1 MIRPSFQFY
10 PADWQSNSNLRRCT
24 HEEKG
29 IWLDVLCLLH
39 DQSEYGVCRWPLA
52 EIAQAVGCTEQK
64 LQSLIN
70 KGVLKGVD
78 TGALTAPLVYVPR
91 SGRKNGTPITLL
103 GNQDGPIWYSSRMVV
118 DEYKRIARA
127 DAGGTPNAPQ
137 ESSPKPSPK
146 GGFGEAPKPTPNPTP
161 EDSPYPSPFSC
172 AQASRAA
179 PSSSSSSSS
188 SNEEPPNPADAGPA
202 AKPGKKDST
211 PATALQTFLDDCQAK
226 NERPLRNYAPLWGYA
241 QGAGLPVDMVALA
254 WAEFCR
260 RFLPGGTQP
269 AKRQKDWRATF
280 RKYVENNYFKL
291 WAIDREG
298 QYFLTSNG
306 KQAEKFQETKEA
318 A

>member
-10 PADWQSNSNLRRCT
+10 PADWQANSNLRRCT

-64 LQSLIN
+64 LQGLIN

-78 TGALTAPLVYVPR
+78 AGALEAPLVYVPR
-91 SGRKNGTPITLL
+91 SGRRNGTPIALL
-103 GNQDGPIWYSSRMVV
+103 AGQEGPLWYSSRMVI
-118 DEYKRIARA
+118 DEYKRIQRG
-127 DAGGTPNAPQ
+127 DAGGVPNALQ
-137 ESSPKPSPK
+137 ESSPNHSPK
-146 GGFGEAPKPTPNPTP
+146 PPFGEAPKPTPKDTP
-161 EDSPYPSPFSC
+161 EPSPKDSPNPSPFSC

-188 SNEEPPNPADAGPA
+188 SKEKPPNPADAGPA
-202 AKPGKKDST
+202 AKPRLS
-211 PATALQTFLDDCQAK
+211 AIALQTFLDECQAK
-226 NERPLRNYAPLWGYA
+226 GERPLRDYAPLWTYQ
-241 QGAGLPVDMVALA
+241 QGAKLPLDMVTLA
-254 WAEFCR
+254 WAEFRR

-269 AKRQKDWRATF
+269 DKRQKDWRGTF

-298 QYFLTSNG
+298 QYFLTSTG
-306 KQAEKFQETKEA
+306 KQAEKFQETLEA

>member
-10 PADWQSNSNLRRCT
+10 PADWQANSNLRRCT

-64 LQSLIN
+64 LQGLIN
-70 KGVLKGVD
+70 KGVLKGSDDGQLV
-78 TGALTAPLVYVPR
+78 APLVYVPR
-91 SGRKNGTPITLL
+91 SGRRNGTPVTVLDS
-103 GNQDGPIWYSSRMVV
+103 QAGPVWFSSRMVI

-127 DAGGTPNAPQ
+127 DAGGTPNSPQ

-146 GGFGEAPKPTPNPTP
+146 PPIGEAPKPTPNPSP
-161 EDSPYPSPFSC
+161 KDSPYPSPFSC

-202 AKPGKKDST
+202 AGPSKKPST
-211 PATALQTFLDDCQAK
+211 RGTVLQTFIDDCKAK
-226 NERPLRNYAPLWGYA
+226 GERPLRDYTPLWAYTA
-241 QGAGLPVDMVALA
+241 GAGLDADMVALA

-269 AKRQKDWRATF
+269 GKLQKDWRATF

-291 WAIDREG
+291 WAIDRDG

-306 KQAEKFQETKEA
+306 KQAAKFQEQREA